1 MTSIVFSNFI
11 SIFLSNLSKD
21 EHVNLSFEELSN
33 RWEVHDKEMAKQLVT
48 LSKQSLQTESV
59 DHEPIETPGMEPS
72 SEPSSEP
79 LAEVKK
85 PVKKP
90 RAKKGLPKS
99 PEEVPDED
107 GHQGEPSSEP
117 LAEVKKPVKKP
128 RAKKGV
134 TKSPEEVPDED
145 GHQGE
150 PSSEPSSEPLAEEVN
165 KPVKK
170 PRAKKGV
177 TKTEAVVGEEEATV
191 DGGEDEAKKPSTK
204 KGGSRDAKKKSPA
217 IDEDT
222 EPRLFVTHTDD
233 DYNKIL
239 TKHGIKCF
247 KNDASKC
254 CKYMYSSGQFQ
265 GTLCDRAV
273 TAKSKTQKCPIHSKQ
288 PDEECELLK
297 LERHPILKV
306 FYHPDSKLVFASD
319 KEKIVK
325 GTIVDD
331 GALAATPGIQLEFDQ
346 ELCSNYGFVTEIPQ
360 GVSELMAYTLTN
372 LPDGPLYS
380 LVSLSEQSLGQQ
392 HEIIVGSDQPI

>member
-11 SIFLSNLSKD
+11 SIFLSDLSKD
-21 EHVNLSFEELSN
+21 EHVNLSFEELSS
-33 RWEVHDKEMAKQLVT
+33 RWEAHDKEMAKQLDV
-48 LSKQSLQTESV
+48 LSRHSLQTESV
-59 DHEPIETPGMEPS
+59 DHEPIETPGMDHS
-72 SEPSSEP
+72 SSPSSEP

-90 RAKKGLPKS
+90 RAKKGPQTSPEEVPEDNKPVKKPRAKKGPPKS

-117 LAEVKKPVKKP
+117 LV
-128 RAKKGV
+128 
-134 TKSPEEVPDED
+134 
-145 GHQGE
+145 
-150 PSSEPSSEPLAEEVN
+150 EVN

-177 TKTEAVVGEEEATV
+177 TKTEAVAVSIADEEAVAVVGEEEATEV
-191 DGGEDEAKKPSTK
+191 AAAVVGEEEEVKKPSTK

-217 IDEDT
+217 TDENI

-254 CKYMYSSGQFQ
+254 CTYMYSSGQFQ

-325 GTIVDD
+325 GTIVND

-346 ELCSNYGFVTEIPQ
+346 ELCSNYGFLAEMPQ
-360 GVSELMAYTLTN
+360 GVSEMMAYTLTN

>member
-21 EHVNLSFEELSN
+21 EHVNLSFEELSA
-33 RWEVHDKEMAKQLVT
+33 RWEAHDNEMAKQLVT
-48 LSKQSLQTESV
+48 LSKQSSQTGPV
-59 DHEPIETPGMEPS
+59 DHEPIETPGVEPS
-72 SEPSSEP
+72 SSPSAEPLAEP
-79 LAEVKK
+79 LAEVNK

-90 RAKKGLPKS
+90 AKNPRVAKKNS
-99 PEEVPDED
+99 PEE
-107 GHQGEPSSEP
+107 
-117 LAEVKKPVKKP
+117 EV
-128 RAKKGV
+128 
-134 TKSPEEVPDED
+134 
-145 GHQGE
+145 QGE
-150 PSSEPSSEPLAEEVN
+150 PSSEPSSEPLAEVN

-170 PRAKKGV
+170 PRAKKSPPKSPEEVPDEEYTPSSEPLADVNKPVKKPRVKKGAV
-177 TKTEAVVGEEEATV
+177 NPEAAVVNDEEATVVGEEDV
-191 DGGEDEAKKPSTK
+191 KKPSTK

-217 IDEDT
+217 IVENT

-233 DYNKIL
+233 DYSKIL
-239 TKHGIKCF
+239 AKHGIKCF

-319 KEKIVK
+319 KEKVVK
-325 GTIVDD
+325 GTIVTD
-331 GALAATPGIQLEFDQ
+331 GDVGIQLSFDQ
-346 ELCSNYGFVTEIPQ
+346 ELCVNYGFVTEMPQ
-360 GVSELMAYTLTN
+360 GVREMMAYTLTN
-372 LPDGPLYS
+372 LSEGPLYTPHIDQGTIDQG
-380 LVSLSEQSLGQQ
+380 ET
-392 HEIIVGSDQPI
+392 IVGSDQPI